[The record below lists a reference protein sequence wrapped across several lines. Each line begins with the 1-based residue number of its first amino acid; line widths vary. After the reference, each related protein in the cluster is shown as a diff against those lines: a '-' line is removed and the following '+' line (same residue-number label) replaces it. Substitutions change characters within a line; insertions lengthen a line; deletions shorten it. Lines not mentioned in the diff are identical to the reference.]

1 LKRLDLRHNK
11 LEGDVPLVI
20 YQLSSLMELYMTHN
34 KLTRLMSGL
43 GNLRN
48 LVHLDFSQNK
58 LTEVPSELGELKA
71 LQKLM
76 LKSNHLT
83 SIPEAISD
91 CTSLSILDLRYFPS
105 AVSVFN

>member
-1 LKRLDLRHNK
+1 
-11 LEGDVPLVI
+11 
-20 YQLSSLMELYMTHN
+20 
-34 KLTRLMSGL
+34 MSGL

-58 LTEVPSELGELKA
+58 LTEVPSELGELKS

-83 SIPEAISD
+83 SIPEAISQ
-91 CTSLSILDLRYFPS
+91 CTLLSILDMRYLLYSLSKPLR
-105 AVSVFN
+105 VK

>member
-1 LKRLDLRHNK
+1 
-11 LEGDVPLVI
+11 
-20 YQLSSLMELYMTHN
+20 
-34 KLTRLMSGL
+34 MSGL

-83 SIPEAISD
+83 SIPEAISQ
-91 CTSLSILDLRYFPS
+91 CTSLSILDMRYFMPPI
-105 AVSVFN
+105 SVFYQ